1 MNVFYTTTAGWEE
14 DYFKNDIFNNDFYNF
29 NITFILFNTNT
40 IIENYTESK
49 NVIVI
54 NPGVSLHFT
63 ENMIKILKPFAV
75 FHLSDELGENTKYY
89 DLYAKYPIKILF
101 HQYNFT
107 KVNYKMNHYQI
118 PLGYVK
124 HFIQGK
130 SSNNLVE
137 NSIQDKIYDFAFI
150 GSLKSDRNTMID
162 KFKNV
167 FKTNFVR
174 TGDTNW
180 SNPMNQ
186 QIKPTDMYEIYK
198 KTIFVPI
205 GRGNSSLD
213 CFRLYEAIVA
223 GAIPV
228 VVGDI
233 NEINITFNF
242 NNSIPNIII
251 GQNWDSAVLLCENL
265 YMNKDKLQDMINFNT
280 KWWNLQTINIVE
292 KINHC
297 VSSAI

>member
-1 MNVFYTTTAGWEE
+1 
-14 DYFKNDIFNNDFYNF
+14 
-29 NITFILFNTNT
+29 
-40 IIENYTESK
+40 
-49 NVIVI
+49 
-54 NPGVSLHFT
+54 
-63 ENMIKILKPFAV
+63 
-75 FHLSDELGENTKYY
+75 
-89 DLYAKYPIKILF
+89 
-101 HQYNFT
+101 
-107 KVNYKMNHYQI
+107 
-118 PLGYVK
+118 
-124 HFIQGK
+124 
-130 SSNNLVE
+130 
-137 NSIQDKIYDFAFI
+137 
-150 GSLKSDRNTMID
+150 MID
-162 KFKNV
+162 KFKHV
-167 FKTNFVR
+167 FKTSFMH
-174 TGDTNW
+174 TGDTDW

-186 QIKPTDMYEIYK
+186 QIKPSDMYDIYK

-251 GQNWDSAVLLCENL
+251 GQNWDSVVLLCENL

-292 KINHC
+292 KINHY